1 MDSRREK
8 GKGVIKSVWGGG
20 GRVEGSAAL
29 LATGN
34 SRPRVVCER
43 KTTAPA
49 KYIKSKIVE
58 ME

>member
-1 MDSRREK
+1 MSD
-8 GKGVIKSVWGGG
+8 GGGG

-29 LATGN
+29 LAMGN

-43 KTTAPA
+43 KKNNGTSE
-49 KYIKSKIVE
+49 IHKSETVE